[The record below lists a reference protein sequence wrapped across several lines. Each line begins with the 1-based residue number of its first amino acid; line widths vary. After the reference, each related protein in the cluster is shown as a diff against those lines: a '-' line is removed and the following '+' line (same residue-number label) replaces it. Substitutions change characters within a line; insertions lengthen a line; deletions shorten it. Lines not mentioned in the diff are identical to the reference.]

1 MDKPIKKLTHQQIL
15 SSKPS
20 VKDVRAMDRMPVVLV
35 LDNLRSLYNIGS
47 IFRTADAV
55 LVEKIY
61 LCGITGHPPN
71 KEIEKVA
78 LGAVE
83 VVPFEYCAKTVD
95 CLGKLKKAGYKIV
108 ALELTDRSIR
118 YNKAKYSFPCALV
131 LGNEV
136 DGVGDGVMKMVDL
149 AVDIPMKGRANSL
162 NVATAMAVVSYEIF
176 DQWQNAKSNL

>member
-15 SSKPS
+15 KSKPS
-20 VKDVRAMDRMPVVLV
+20 VGKVKKLKRTPLVLV

-47 IFRTADAV
+47 IFRSADAI

-61 LCGITGHPPN
+61 LCGITGCPPN

-83 VVPFEYCAKTVD
+83 VVPFQHFTRVED
-95 CLGKLKKAGYKIV
+95 CLKKLKKLGYTIY
-108 ALELTDRSIR
+108 ALELTNNSVN
-118 YNKAKYSFPCALV
+118 YKQEKYHFPCALV

-136 DGVGDGVMKMVDL
+136 DGISEEAMTVVDR

-162 NVATAMAVVSYEIF
+162 NVATAMAVVGYEIF
-176 DQWQNAKSNL
+176 DQYSQ

>member
-15 SSKPS
+15 KAKPT
-20 VKDVRAMDRMPVVLV
+20 VDKVRKLKRTPLVLV
-35 LDNLRSLYNIGS
+35 LDSLRSLYNIGS
-47 IFRTADAV
+47 IFRSADAT

-61 LCGITGHPPN
+61 LCGITGCPPN
-71 KEIEKVA
+71 KDIEKVA

-83 VVPFEYCAKTVD
+83 VVPFEYYKSVTD
-95 CLGKLKKAGYKIV
+95 CLKKLKKLGYTIY
-108 ALELTDRSIR
+108 ALELTNNSVN
-118 YNKAKYSFPCALV
+118 YKQEKYRFPCALV

-136 DGVGDGVMKMVDL
+136 DGIDEKAMTLVDR

-176 DQWQNAKSNL
+176 DQYSQ